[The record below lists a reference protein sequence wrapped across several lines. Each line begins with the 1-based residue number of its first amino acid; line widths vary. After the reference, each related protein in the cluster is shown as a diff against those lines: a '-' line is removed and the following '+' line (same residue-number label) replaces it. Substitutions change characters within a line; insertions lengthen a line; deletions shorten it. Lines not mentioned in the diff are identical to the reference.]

1 MTQKATA
8 VTRKALAA
16 ALVGVLMAGCSGAK
30 VEGEYP
36 NRRRGDSQPYNTY
49 DSVFGPG
56 GISFGGSSR
65 KNANAAEEEGGGGI
79 GVNGFLWRASLDTVS
94 FMPVNSADPF
104 GGVII
109 TDWYSPPESPDERFK
124 MNVYILGRSLRA
136 DGVRVAV
143 FRQVADA
150 RGGWRD
156 APLSDETGG
165 QIEDA
170 ILSKARQLRFEVMKE

>member
-1 MTQKATA
+1 MGQKATA
-8 VTRKALAA
+8 VTRNALAA
-16 ALVGVLMAGCSGAK
+16 VMVGVLVAGCSGAN

-56 GISFGGSSR
+56 GISLGGSR
-65 KNANAAEEEGGGGI
+65 RTPGAAEEEGGGGI

-94 FMPVNSADPF
+94 FMPVSSADPF

-124 MNVYILGRSLRA
+124 MNVYILGRALRA

-156 APLSDETGG
+156 APLADETGG

-170 ILSKARQLRFEVMKE
+170 ILTKARQLRFEVLKE

>member
-1 MTQKATA
+1 MVKKATA
-8 VTRKALAA
+8 VTRKILAA
-16 ALVGVLMAGCSGAK
+16 VMVGAFVVSCSGAD
-30 VEGEYP
+30 VEGEFP
-36 NRRRGDSQPYNTY
+36 NRRRSDSQPYNTY
-49 DSVFGPG
+49 DSVFGSG
-56 GISFGGSSR
+56 GISFGGASGTPS
-65 KNANAAEEEGGGGI
+65 AAEGEGGGGI

-124 MNVYILGRSLRA
+124 LNVYILGRALRA

-156 APLSDETGG
+156 APLADETGG

-170 ILSKARQLRFEVMKE
+170 ILTKARQLRFEVLKE